1 MLEVDEPNV
10 ETVSLMRLAQCPGI
24 FKLSRSYPILELSL
38 MVFTRSPPFKSDCGL
53 LPGDIPRDTKHVD
66 QFLPK
71 QPPDGLQNK
80 TFICCKLDK
89 FSKPDFC
96 SQVRD
101 WIMKEGVSDQEVLE
115 KEEGDASNIQGI
127 LQIIKSQTHKIWN
140 ENGIYYWPV
149 AKYILNFLP
158 GG

>member
-10 ETVSLMRLAQCPGI
+10 ETASLVRFAQCPGI
-24 FKLSRSYPILELSL
+24 FKISRSYPILELSL

-71 QPPDGLQNK
+71 QRPDGLQNK

-96 SQVRD
+96 DFNLRS
-101 WIMKEGVSDQEVLE
+101 ET
-115 KEEGDASNIQGI
+115 GI
-127 LQIIKSQTHKIWN
+127 
-140 ENGIYYWPV
+140 
-149 AKYILNFLP
+149 
-158 GG
+158 